1 LVLGPRHDG
10 SPDRLSGRFRLGCLG
25 KDELT
30 DPGVQTLGAD
40 DEVVGASRV
49 VRKDHVDS
57 TVVVVKAFDGDAE
70 SHGRLRGRHRL
81 CEHLVQ
87 GRPGERHRRRIVG
100 PGHLRGARPPR
111 AAPARS
117 DH

>member
-1 LVLGPRHDG
+1 VGPVDDRVVPLVLGPRHDG

-40 DEVVGASRV
+40 HEVVGASRV

-70 SHGRLRGRHRL
+70 SHGRLLGRHRSTR
-81 CEHLVQ
+81 CKA
-87 GRPGERHRRRIVG
+87 GRVSATDGG
-100 PGHLRGARPPR
+100 
-111 AAPARS
+111 
-117 DH
+117 